1 MWVIAMTE
9 KIKTGFYNLSLLK
22 RMIIYYGIAAV
33 IPIILISCVIYV
45 FSDRIITDMA
55 VNSGQ
60 IILDRI
66 GKDVNVLLNDAE
78 TIGVMIEENVDIQKV
93 LRRPFNPDIGEN
105 YAETL
110 MIESHMMYIQ
120 QFHPNIQSFY
130 ILAENG
136 GAYKSNYYSIKD
148 KDFRR
153 DYWYK
158 DVIKYNKPRWIYSIM
173 GSVVSQTLSDN
184 IVSYVK
190 PIVNKATGKPIG
202 AVLVDID
209 THSFDNI
216 IKTDLVKDGYIAIL
230 KDNKVISV
238 SSGDNFNRIP
248 LDEQSKAQIN
258 NINDGWFM
266 SKNNSALILSKD
278 LMYNG
283 FKIAGVISK
292 EEITKESREILY
304 IAFPIT
310 AAFIVITLIS
320 IWNITQSILKPLN
333 KLGKIM
339 ERVENGNLDVDMMTP
354 KYRDELGDLTRKFNH
369 MLEKIKSLMKKVYTE
384 QEKLRKEEL
393 KVLQAQI
400 NPHFLYNTLDTIIW
414 MSKENDKESIA
425 AIAKSL
431 IKLFRIGVNRGA
443 EMISIAEEIEHVESY
458 MSIQHIRY
466 SDKFDYSINL
476 PDSLR
481 TYKTL
486 NIILQPLVENSIYH
500 GIKEKREK
508 GLIYIDIYDDD
519 ENIYFEVRDTGKGM
533 SERKLKAL
541 NNTLKRNDGE
551 KVDSYGL
558 INVNRRIKL
567 YFGDAYGLEYEST
580 ENLGTTAIIRI
591 PKLPGG

>member
-1 MWVIAMTE
+1 MTMAD

-22 RMIIYYGIAAV
+22 RMIIYYGIVAV
-33 IPIILISCVIYV
+33 IPIILISSVIYI

-55 VNSGQ
+55 VNSSQ

-78 TIGVMIEENVDIQKV
+78 TIGVMIEDNLDIQKV
-93 LRRPFNPDIGEN
+93 LRRPLSPDIGKN
-105 YAETL
+105 YSEAL

-130 ILAENG
+130 IIAENG
-136 GAYKSNYYSIKD
+136 GVYKSNYYSFKD
-148 KDFRR
+148 KDFRK

-158 DVIKYNKPRWIYSIM
+158 DVMKYNKPRWIYSIM
-173 GSVVSQTLSDN
+173 GSVVSQTLSDT

-190 PIVNKATGKPIG
+190 PLVNKATGKPIG

-209 THSFDNI
+209 TVAFHSI
-216 IKTDLVKDGYIAIL
+216 TGTDLVKDGYIVIL
-230 KDNKVISV
+230 KDDKVISV
-238 SSGDNFNRIP
+238 SSRDNFARIP
-248 LDEQSKAQIN
+248 LDEDSKAQIS
-258 NINDGWFM
+258 NIHDGWFM
-266 SKNNSALILSKD
+266 SKNNSALIMSKD
-278 LMYNG
+278 LLYDG

-292 EEITKESREILY
+292 EEITKESRKIMVV
-304 IAFPIT
+304 AVPISL
-310 AAFIVITLIS
+310 AFIVITLIS
-320 IWNITQSILKPLN
+320 IWNITQSILKPIK

-339 ERVENGNLDVDMMTP
+339 ERVENGNLNVDMMTP
-354 KYRDELGDLTRKFNH
+354 KYRDEIGDLTRKFNH
-369 MLEKIKSLMKKVYTE
+369 MLGKINSLMKKVYTE
-384 QEKLRKEEL
+384 QEKLRKEEI

-414 MSKENDKESIA
+414 MSRENDKESIA

-476 PDSLR
+476 PESLLKYR
-481 TYKTL
+481 TL

-508 GLIYIDIYDDD
+508 GLISIAAYEKEDCII
-519 ENIYFEVRDTGKGM
+519 FEVKDTGKGM

-541 NNTLKRNDGE
+541 NNTLKKNDGE
-551 KVDSYGL
+551 KIDSYGL

-567 YFGDAYGLEYEST
+567 YFGDAYGLEYESI
-580 ENLGTTAIIRI
+580 ENLGTTAVIRI
-591 PKLPGG
+591 PKISGG